1 MAPMRSHPYLVC
13 SLALIVAVATS
24 IALGPE
30 PIPLVETLRVLG
42 ARMLLLDAGEVSRS
56 ASERILLD
64 IRLPDTFKYA
74 LAGAALA
81 GSGAAYQGLLR
92 NPLADPYLIGVAP
105 GAALGAVIA
114 LVSGWTGSTLGFL
127 AVPASAFL
135 GAMATVA
142 AVYRLSRV
150 GKSTPVT
157 VLILAGVA
165 VGALANAA
173 TYMIMLRS
181 QTEIRRVVYFMLGGF
196 ELDGWFPVLAALPYV
211 ASGLAVVV
219 LLARPLNVLQFG
231 DEQASQLGLPV
242 ERLKLC
248 IVSAASLAAAA
259 AVAFLGIIGFVGL
272 IVPHLVRLLWGP
284 DYRRLIPLSI
294 IAGAAFLTFTATA
307 NRTSDQLRALPLG
320 VVTAFLGAPFFLY
333 LLHRVRR
340 SYW

>member
-1 MAPMRSHPYLVC
+1 MRSHPYLVC
-13 SLALIVAVATS
+13 SLALLAAAAAS

-30 PIPLVETLRVLG
+30 PIPLGDTIRILGSRVLF
-42 ARMLLLDAGEVSRS
+42 LAGGGEGTRT
-56 ASERILLD
+56 AAERILLD
-64 IRLPDTFKYA
+64 IRLPDTVKYA

-114 LVSGWTGSTLGFL
+114 IVSGWTGSVLGFL
-127 AVPASAFL
+127 AVPASAFA

-173 TYMIMLRS
+173 AYLIMLRS
-181 QTEIRRVVYFMLGGF
+181 QAEIRRVVYFMLGGF
-196 ELDGWFPVLAALPYV
+196 ELDGWLPVLAALPYV
-211 ASGLAVVV
+211 ACGLAVVV
-219 LLARPLNVLQFG
+219 VLARPINVLQFG
-231 DEQASQLGLPV
+231 DEQAAQLGLPV
-242 ERLKLC
+242 ERLRL
-248 IVSAASLAAAA
+248 ILVAAASLAAAA
-259 AVAFLGIIGFVGL
+259 AVSFLGIIGFVGL
-272 IVPHLVRLLWGP
+272 IVPHVVRLIWGP
-284 DYRRLIPLSI
+284 DHRRLIPLSI
-294 IAGAAFLTFTATA
+294 IGGAAFLVLAATA
-307 NRTSDQLRALPLG
+307 NRTSDELRALPLG